1 MKITT
6 FFLKDSKTLFSLFL
20 VIFLWSCKDKDKS
33 QKAFIIS
40 GETQGTTYTIKYF
53 FDDEIITKAEIDS
66 LFQVFDLSL
75 STYVPNSIVSKINRN
90 ETTTLDAFF
99 EENYIISQKMY
110 ELSNGFFDPT
120 IGTLVDAYGFGPDKL
135 KKINDPT
142 EIKNYL
148 KFIGLNQLKIE
159 NKKLIKTHPETLLD
173 FNAIAQG
180 YSVDVVVNF
189 LRNKGIQNAM
199 VEIGGEVYGFG
210 QNLDSKKP
218 WTIGIEDPINS
229 NETNREIKE
238 KVTLNKE
245 GLATSGNY
253 RKIKTD
259 TLTGQ
264 KFVHI
269 IHPKTGEATQTN
281 ILSVTVI
288 SSSTAESDA
297 LATAL
302 MLMPIADIKAFH
314 AKYPTYKVLVIYQA
328 EDQSILTWK
337 SF

>member
-1 MKITT
+1 
-6 FFLKDSKTLFSLFL
+6 L
-20 VIFLWSCKDKDKS
+20 SCKDKDKS
-33 QKAFIIS
+33 QKAFVIA
-40 GETQGTTYTIKYF
+40 GETQGTTYAIKYF
-53 FDDEIITKAEIDS
+53 FEDEIITKATIDS

-90 ETTTLDAFF
+90 EATTLDPFF
-99 EENYIISQKMY
+99 EENFIISQKMF
-110 ELSNGFFDPT
+110 ELTNGLFDPT
-120 IGTLVDAYGFGPDKL
+120 IGTLVDAYGFGPDKI
-135 KKINDPT
+135 KKINNPSQ
-142 EIKNYL
+142 IKNYL
-148 KFIGLNQLKIE
+148 KYIGFNQLKIE
-159 NKKLIKTHPETLLD
+159 NQKLTKAYPEMVLD

-180 YSVDVVVNF
+180 YSVDVVANF
-189 LRNKGIQNAM
+189 LKKKGIQNAL

-218 WTIGIEDPINS
+218 WAVGIEDPINS
-229 NETNREIKE
+229 TETNRIIKE
-238 KVTLNKE
+238 KVTLTGE

-259 TLTGQ
+259 TITGQ

-269 IHPKTGEATQTN
+269 IHPKTGEATQTKT
-281 ILSVTVI
+281 LSVTVI
-288 SSSTAESDA
+288 SPSTAESDA

-302 MLMPIADIKAFH
+302 MLMPIADIKAFQ